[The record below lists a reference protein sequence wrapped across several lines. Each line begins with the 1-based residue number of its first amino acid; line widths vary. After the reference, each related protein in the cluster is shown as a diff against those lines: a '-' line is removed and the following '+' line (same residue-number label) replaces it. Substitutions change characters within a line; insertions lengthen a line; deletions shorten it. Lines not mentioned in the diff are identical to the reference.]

1 MSKCYIKG
9 KKTRKKWVTKFPGI
23 PFHLICWPDA
33 LFSPLMSLPHHLRP
47 PEFAIPQSFWPKTM
61 ILGFQPHI
69 LVLEPNKIDRYLP
82 QFRADID
89 RNEACW
95 VANIRGA
102 TCGLWNLLY
111 RVLFH
116 RQLAMPVIYASK
128 EESNTDGNLCLSL
141 MAYLLEWM
149 QDRLTLPNGLPCILI
164 HPDSAPI
171 RSGKQNIV

>member
-1 MSKCYIKG
+1 
-9 KKTRKKWVTKFPGI
+9 
-23 PFHLICWPDA
+23 
-33 LFSPLMSLPHHLRP
+33 
-47 PEFAIPQSFWPKTM
+47 M

-69 LVLEPNKIDRYLP
+69 LVLEPNEIDLYL
-82 QFRADID
+82 RADID

-128 EESNTDGNLCLSL
+128 KESNTDGNLWLSL
-141 MAYLLEWM
+141 MAYLLE
-149 QDRLTLPNGLPCILI
+149 
-164 HPDSAPI
+164 
-171 RSGKQNIV
+171 